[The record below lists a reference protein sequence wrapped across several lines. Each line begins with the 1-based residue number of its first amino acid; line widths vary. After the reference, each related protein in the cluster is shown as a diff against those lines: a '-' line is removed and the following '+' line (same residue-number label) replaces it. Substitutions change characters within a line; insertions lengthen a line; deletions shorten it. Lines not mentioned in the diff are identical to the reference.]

1 MKQDQATQLRQLMR
15 ARVQSQSDVSA
26 TSATSRLERQSQVQ
40 SEDRTGLSDEAK
52 QPSTGLKTIVVT
64 GGKGGIGKTNLSA
77 NLAIAIAQ
85 SGFRVGILDADLGLA
100 NIDVLFRLTP
110 KYNLRHVLTG
120 EKRIEEIILS
130 GPLGV
135 SIIPG
140 SSGIQALA
148 DLPTKARQELIQELR
163 RLEDLLDYLII
174 DTPAG
179 IGDNVL
185 SFVLAADLILTVTEP
200 DPMAYTD
207 AYALIKTISRRK
219 QNQVIYLVVNKVRS
233 MAQGQ
238 EVYETLQT
246 VSERYKLSIRG
257 INYIGYV
264 PYEAKIRNALF
275 LGSQKLF
282 ILEYPETRGARCF
295 QQLAKKLLYY
305 LRRTPREQV
314 DENIRDFFSQM
325 FVYTTD

>member
-1 MKQDQATQLRQLMR
+1 LKNDQATQLRQLIQDR
-15 ARVQSQSDVSA
+15 KKTDTVRVQHPVHSELPSRQPFSDDDDNRS
-26 TSATSRLERQSQVQ
+26 
-40 SEDRTGLSDEAK
+40 SETWLA
-52 QPSTGLKTIVVT
+52 GLKTIAIT
-64 GGKGGIGKTNLSA
+64 GGKGGVGKTNMSA
-77 NLAIAIAQ
+77 NLAISMAQ
-85 SGFRVGILDADLGLA
+85 LGFRVGILDADLGLA

-120 EKRIEEIILS
+120 EKRIDEIVLT

-148 DLPTKARQELIQELR
+148 DLPAGMRQVLIQELS
-163 RLEDLLDYLII
+163 RLEESIDYLII

-185 SFVLAADLILTVTEP
+185 SFVLSSDLILTVTEP

-219 QNQVIYLVVNKVRS
+219 ANQTIYLVVNKVRS

-246 VSERYKLSIRG
+246 VSQRYKLSIRG

-275 LGSQKLF
+275 LGSQQPF
-282 ILEYPETRGARCF
+282 VLEHPKTRGSRCF
-295 QQLAKKLLYY
+295 QNLAKKLLYH
-305 LRRTPREQV
+305 LRRISREKIEG
-314 DENIRDFFSQM
+314 ENQNFFSQ
-325 FVYTTD
+325 VLTNNAD

>member
-1 MKQDQATQLRQLMR
+1 MKNDQATQLRQLIQ
-15 ARVQSQSDVSA
+15 AKKKSAVVQSQQSA
-26 TSATSRLERQSQVQ
+26 RSMSTSRKAQLDTNKSQPLES
-40 SEDRTGLSDEAK
+40 SLN
-52 QPSTGLKTIVVT
+52 GLKTIAIT
-64 GGKGGIGKTNLSA
+64 GGKGGVGKTNMSA
-77 NLAIAIAQ
+77 NLAVSMAQ
-85 SGFRVGILDADLGLA
+85 LGFRVGILDADLGLA

-120 EKRIEEIILS
+120 EKRIDDIILP
-130 GPLGV
+130 GPLGI

-148 DLPTKARQELIQELR
+148 DLPAGMRQILIQELG
-163 RLEDLLDYLII
+163 RLEELIDYLII

-185 SFVLAADLILTVTEP
+185 SFVLSADLILAVTEP

-207 AYALIKTISRRK
+207 AYALIKTISSRK
-219 QNQVIYLVVNKVRS
+219 LNQTIYLVVNKVRS

-246 VSERYKLSIRG
+246 VSQRYQLSIRG
-257 INYIGYV
+257 INYMGYI

-275 LGSQKLF
+275 LGSQKPF
-282 ILEYPETRGARCF
+282 VLEHPNTRGAKCF
-295 QQLAKKLLYY
+295 RNLAKKLLYH
-305 LRRTPREQV
+305 LRRISRGKIERDTQ
-314 DENIRDFFSQM
+314 DFFSQ
-325 FVYTTD
+325 VLTNNSD

>member
-1 MKQDQATQLRQLMR
+1 LKNDQATQLRQLIQ
-15 ARVQSQSDVSA
+15 AKKKSAVVQSQQSA
-26 TSATSRLERQSQVQ
+26 RSMSTSRKAQLDTNKSQPLES
-40 SEDRTGLSDEAK
+40 SLN
-52 QPSTGLKTIVVT
+52 GLKTIAIT
-64 GGKGGIGKTNLSA
+64 GGKGGVGKTNMSA
-77 NLAIAIAQ
+77 NLAVSMAQ
-85 SGFRVGILDADLGLA
+85 LGFRVGILDADLGLA

-120 EKRIEEIILS
+120 EKRIDDIILP
-130 GPLGV
+130 GPLGI

-148 DLPTKARQELIQELR
+148 DLPAGMRQILIQELG
-163 RLEDLLDYLII
+163 RLEELIDYLII

-185 SFVLAADLILTVTEP
+185 SFVLSADLILAVTEP

-207 AYALIKTISRRK
+207 AYALIKTISSRK
-219 QNQVIYLVVNKVRS
+219 LNQTIYLVVNKVRS

-246 VSERYKLSIRG
+246 VSQRYQLSIRG
-257 INYIGYV
+257 INYMGYI

-275 LGSQKLF
+275 LGSQKPF
-282 ILEYPETRGARCF
+282 VLEHPNTRGAKCF
-295 QQLAKKLLYY
+295 RNLAKKLLYH
-305 LRRTPREQV
+305 LRRISRGKIERDTQ
-314 DENIRDFFSQM
+314 DFFSQ
-325 FVYTTD
+325 VLTNNSD

>member
-1 MKQDQATQLRQLMR
+1 M
-15 ARVQSQSDVSA
+15 S
-26 TSATSRLERQSQVQ
+26 TSRKAQLDTNKSQPLES
-40 SEDRTGLSDEAK
+40 SLN
-52 QPSTGLKTIVVT
+52 GLKTIAIT
-64 GGKGGIGKTNLSA
+64 GGKGGVGKTNMSA
-77 NLAIAIAQ
+77 NLAVSMAQ
-85 SGFRVGILDADLGLA
+85 LGFRVGILDADLGLA

-120 EKRIEEIILS
+120 EKRIDDIILP
-130 GPLGV
+130 GPLGI

-148 DLPTKARQELIQELR
+148 DLPAGMRQILIQELG
-163 RLEDLLDYLII
+163 RLEELIDYLII

-185 SFVLAADLILTVTEP
+185 SFVLSADLILAVTEP

-219 QNQVIYLVVNKVRS
+219 LNQTIYLVVNKVRS

-246 VSERYKLSIRG
+246 VSQRYQLNIRG
-257 INYIGYV
+257 INYMGYI

-275 LGSQKLF
+275 LGSQKPF
-282 ILEYPETRGARCF
+282 VLEHPNTRGAKCF
-295 QQLAKKLLYY
+295 RNLAKKLLYH
-305 LRRTPREQV
+305 LRRISRGKIERDTQ
-314 DENIRDFFSQM
+314 DFFSQ
-325 FVYTTD
+325 VLTNNSD

>member
-1 MKQDQATQLRQLMR
+1 MKNDQATQLRQLIE
-15 ARVQSQSDVSA
+15 AKKKSAVAQSQKSA
-26 TSATSRLERQSQVQ
+26 RSISTSRKSHLDKNKSQPLES
-40 SEDRTGLSDEAK
+40 SLN
-52 QPSTGLKTIVVT
+52 GLKTIAIT
-64 GGKGGIGKTNLSA
+64 GGKGGVGKTNMSA
-77 NLAIAIAQ
+77 NLAVSMAQ
-85 SGFRVGILDADLGLA
+85 LGFRVGILDADLGLA

-120 EKRIEEIILS
+120 EKRIDDIILP
-130 GPLGV
+130 GPLGI

-148 DLPTKARQELIQELR
+148 DLPAGMRQILIQELG
-163 RLEDLLDYLII
+163 RLEELIDYLII

-185 SFVLAADLILTVTEP
+185 SFVLSADLILAVTEP

-219 QNQVIYLVVNKVRS
+219 LNQTIYLVVNKVRS

-246 VSERYKLSIRG
+246 VSQRYQLSIRG
-257 INYIGYV
+257 INYMGYI

-275 LGSQKLF
+275 LGSQKPF
-282 ILEYPETRGARCF
+282 VLEHPNTRGAKCF
-295 QQLAKKLLYY
+295 QNLAKKLLYH
-305 LRRTPREQV
+305 LRRVSRGKIERDTQ
-314 DENIRDFFSQM
+314 DFFSQ
-325 FVYTTD
+325 VLTNNSD